1 MLAGGAGAG
10 AAWAL
15 GQGGGGGTGSS
26 VADGG
31 TGTVGTGR
39 IVTAPSTSPSGL
51 PRGTA
56 AEQTHPSVLP
66 RTGGR
71 RTHFVVRLTLADPPG
86 HSGVLATGYRLVLT
100 VPAKRS
106 AARCSPAGPA
116 SIDAGIAHQVV
127 RVPLATPAGGWC
139 RGRHGL
145 TVFLQR
151 GPYCPTPA
159 PGSPPPPCPEFAE
172 QDLEVGSAHFT
183 VGP

>member
-1 MLAGGAGAG
+1 MG

-15 GQGGGGGTGSS
+15 GRSGEGAAGSS
-26 VADGG
+26 G
-31 TGTVGTGR
+31 TGTVGPGT
-39 IVTAPSTSPSGL
+39 IVSAPSPSPGGL

-56 AEQTHPSVLP
+56 AEQTHPAVLP

-71 RTHFVVRLTLADPPG
+71 RTRFVVRLTLADAPG
-86 HSGVLATGYRLVLT
+86 HAGVLATDYRLAIT

-106 AARCSPAGPA
+106 LSRCSPAGPA

-139 RGRHGL
+139 RGRYAL

-151 GPYCPTPA
+151 GPYCPRPA
-159 PGSPPPPCPEFAE
+159 PGSPPTPCPEFAE
-172 QDLEVGSAHFT
+172 QDLGVGSAHFT